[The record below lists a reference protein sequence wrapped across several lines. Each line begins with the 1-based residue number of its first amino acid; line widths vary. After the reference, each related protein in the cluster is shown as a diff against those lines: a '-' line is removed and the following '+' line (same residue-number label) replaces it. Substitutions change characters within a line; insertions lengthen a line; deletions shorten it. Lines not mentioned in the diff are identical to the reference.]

1 MQDIRTIAAAVTPR
15 IAAGSF
21 ATVALVYAVHEL
33 FFGYPGQ
40 TYPGILLTVALIAW
54 RYGAVTAASTLGAT
68 AIGLAYFVLDGE
80 GIAIAKPEQ
89 AAGVAILLVVGSV
102 LIWGMR
108 TVRREKD
115 EMGARI
121 ADLETQNSMRDGQ
134 YAELVHRV
142 RNDLAALAAVVSL
155 YGRSRGDPQAATA
168 ALSERIAV
176 LSRLYQRL
184 HMPEKDGA
192 RVEMDRFLAEIVE
205 DLRTT
210 HLGFRP
216 ISMESDV
223 EEMTLPL
230 RTASVVGLTV
240 NEAVANALKYAFPD
254 ERQGAI
260 SARLRR
266 VPDNMVLLE
275 VVDDG
280 VGPDGGPPK
289 GSGMGT
295 RLLRAMA
302 AQVGGKYT
310 MGREGD
316 STVVRVIFPAE

>member
-1 MQDIRTIAAAVTPR
+1 MRDARTIAADVAAR
-15 IAAGSF
+15 IAAGTA
-21 ATVALVYAVHEL
+21 ATVVLVAGVYYY

-40 TYPGILLTVALIAW
+40 TYPCILATVGLLAW

-89 AAGVAILLVVGSV
+89 AAGVAILLVVGTT
-102 LIWGMR
+102 LIWGIR
-108 TVRREKD
+108 TVRRDKD
-115 EMGARI
+115 EMSARL
-121 ADLETQNSMRDGQ
+121 ADLEAEAGMRDGQ
-134 YAELVHRV
+134 YAEIVHRV

-192 RVEMDRFLAEIVE
+192 RVEMDRYLAEIVE

-210 HLGFRP
+210 HLGMRP
-216 ISMESDV
+216 ISMEADV
-223 EEMTLPL
+223 EEITLPL
-230 RTASVVGLTV
+230 RIASVIGLTV
-240 NEAVANALKYAFPD
+240 NEAVANALKYAFPYD
-254 ERQGAI
+254 RPGSI
-260 SARLRR
+260 VARLAR

-302 AQVGGKYT
+302 AQVGGTYT
-310 MGREGD
+310 MERRQD
-316 STVVRVIFPAE
+316 RTVVTVIFPWE